1 MFFTEWGAG
10 SVCDGVRAW
19 GGGGGGVCDRG
30 GNTGTVSALYLSRA
44 SPSHMAF
51 AFSVLTVWFCVC
63 MFACACLCLTQM
75 FKHQSSRLCAF
86 LTIVCPFVRRPV
98 SSDVHLLWSAHLRV
112 IMKATF
118 DFNLSWN
125 LLLLSQVTLSSRLAH
140 VLLFLF
146 LQVPLS
152 QNRANSTAAAV
163 QKWHFSKVGQ
173 SLAKV
178 TQGLDYNTPFFSDCV
193 FMALWIFTLNP
204 IWITLCKASLETA
217 HQRWH
222 LKK

>member
-1 MFFTEWGAG
+1 MCLFASHTNVQA
-10 SVCDGVRAW
+10 SVILP
-19 GGGGGGVCDRG
+19 VC
-30 GNTGTVSALYLSRA
+30 V
-44 SPSHMAF
+44 
-51 AFSVLTVWFCVC
+51 
-63 MFACACLCLTQM
+63 
-75 FKHQSSRLCAF
+75 F
-86 LTIVCPFVRRPV
+86 LTIVRPFVRRPV

-178 TQGLDYNTPFFSDCV
+178 TQGLDYNTPFFSDRV

-204 IWITLCKASLETA
+204 IWITLCKASLETT
-217 HQRWH
+217 HQHWH
-222 LKK
+222 LKKKKKKENVAHLKQSWAQTKINLRMFWLVQKFFFFFKKS